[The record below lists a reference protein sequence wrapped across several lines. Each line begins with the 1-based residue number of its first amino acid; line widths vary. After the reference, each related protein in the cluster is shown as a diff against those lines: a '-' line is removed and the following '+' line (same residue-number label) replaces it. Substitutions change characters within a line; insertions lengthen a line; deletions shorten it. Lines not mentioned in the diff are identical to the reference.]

1 MTRGTVLRAAAI
13 ICAACLAGC
22 GEGGEGGGEP
32 PRAPAEEV
40 QEAPAQATA
49 RPRPPR
55 PRQARTSTPAA
66 APTARDSAAAAA
78 EDVSPEWKMNERKMG
93 PYADCLAQARAA
105 PSESRERLE
114 EACGRLPSA
123 PRR

>member
-1 MTRGTVLRAAAI
+1 MAAVLY
-13 ICAACLAGC
+13 AACLAGC
-22 GEGGEGGGEP
+22 GDDGEGGGEP
-32 PRAPAEEV
+32 PRAPADEV
-40 QEAPAQATA
+40 QEAPVQATA
-49 RPRPPR
+49 RPLPPR

-93 PYADCLAQARAA
+93 PYADCMEQARVA
-105 PSESRERLE
+105 PPGSRERLE